1 MGVRDDTVRLVRSG
15 LSPGQVAEKM
25 GVNPKTT
32 LAYLDEMVGR
42 GWIRRSDIFFTVP
55 KEIRNTVLKMLEN
68 RPTAAP
74 EHIASLLDNSGISV
88 KLGDVFAV
96 VKYRDSQNALGDMY
110 EDIREIETRLHSRIR
125 EVLEHKF
132 GKAESGWWRKGIPE
146 EIRKDCQSRREE
158 DEDAL
163 SDPYCYTDL
172 MHLWL
177 ILKSQWTIFQP
188 ELPNTVSADRKKL
201 GDDIQRL
208 NVIRRIVMHP
218 VRGKIP
224 SEDDFDFVRDFKTRL
239 LG

>member
-1 MGVRDDTVRLVRSG
+1 MGVRDDAVRLIRSG
-15 LSPGQVAEKM
+15 KSPGRVAEIM

-32 LAYLDEMVGR
+32 LSYLDEMVGR

-55 KEIRNTVLKMLEN
+55 KGVRKLVLQILDTT
-68 RPTAAP
+68 PTAAP
-74 EHIASLLDNSGISV
+74 EHIASLLINSGLPI

-110 EDIREIETRLHSRIR
+110 EDIREIETSLHGRIR
-125 EVLEHKF
+125 EVLEQKL
-132 GKAESGWWRKGIPE
+132 GKDESGWWRKGIPS
-146 EIRKDCQSRREE
+146 EIRKECQSRREE
-158 DEDAL
+158 DEDG
-163 SDPYCYTDL
+163 SSEPYCYTNLIDL
-172 MHLWL
+172 WK
-177 ILKSQWTIFQP
+177 ILKGKWAIFQT
-188 ELPNTVSADRKKL
+188 ELPSAVKSDKNKF

-208 NVIRRIVMHP
+208 NTIRNIVMHP